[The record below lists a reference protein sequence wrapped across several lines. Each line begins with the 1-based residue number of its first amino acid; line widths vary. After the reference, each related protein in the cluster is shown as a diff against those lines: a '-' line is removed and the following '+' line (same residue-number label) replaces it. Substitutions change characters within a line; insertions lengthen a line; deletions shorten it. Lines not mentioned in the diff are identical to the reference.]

1 MLLAEAKRL
10 VRDYGAWL
18 NESFDV
24 ELEGDYAVI
33 STPFLDPHNDEIEL
47 YVRKEGDNLVLT
59 DRGSTLGDLVSSGL
73 QKQTSHQFRTGALKV
88 RALGLPP
95 KYGARNR
102 RQAQSERGRRFV
114 PPKPRFVERRSWL
127 VRLAAWSW

>member
-18 NESFDV
+18 NEGFDI

-47 YVRKEGDNLVLT
+47 YVRKEGDSLVLT
-59 DRGSTLGDLVSSGL
+59 DRGSTLSDLESSGL
-73 QKQTSHQFRTGALKV
+73 DRCGFPFYLPSWWRFSISFPVSMRCSISRHGFLKW
-88 RALGLPP
+88 
-95 KYGARNR
+95 
-102 RQAQSERGRRFV
+102 RG
-114 PPKPRFVERRSWL
+114 
-127 VRLAAWSW
+127 

>member
-18 NESFDV
+18 NEGFDV

-47 YVRKEGDNLVLT
+47 YVRKEGDSLVLT
-59 DRGSTLGDLVSSGL
+59 DRGSTLSDLESSGL
-73 QKQTSHQFRTGALKV
+73 DVATEKR
-88 RALGLPP
+88 RAHL
-95 KYGARNR
+95 
-102 RQAQSERGRRFV
+102 EEF
-114 PPKPRFVERRSWL
+114 
-127 VRLAAWSW
+127 